1 MIFPFP
7 LSDPAS
13 LAVFVA
19 AIVPG
24 GGGGNAALSSN
35 VPGPGTGDFQLQ
47 ENGDFILQ
55 ENGDFQLQ
63 EAA

>member
-7 LSDPAS
+7 LNDTES

-24 GGGGNAALSSN
+24 GGNSFPALSGN
-35 VPGPGTGDFQLQ
+35 GALDAILQ

-55 ENGDFQLQ
+55 ENGNVILQ